1 MKFKQFS
8 LISKLKLQRCEI
20 IQDMSI
26 ISKKGPSICS
36 GNFWGIREERKKTI
50 TKKEI
55 TEGLFLQSSENKKD
69 IDLKKQ
75 NNELQNDRLEGPL
88 LISPLNVLIWQASI

>member
-1 MKFKQFS
+1 MKS
-8 LISKLKLQRCEI
+8 YKLCQLFQKV
-20 IQDMSI
+20 
-26 ISKKGPSICS
+26 PSICS
-36 GNFWGIREERKKTI
+36 GNFGGTGEERKKTN
-50 TKKEI
+50 TKKKKEI
-55 TEGLFLQSSENKKD
+55 IEELFLQSSENKKD